1 LTSNTISVFAS
12 CCGRHTIFDTRQLS
26 YQTVSRILTRI
37 GVTERR
43 RVKGA
48 TQFRVTKTE
57 LERIAERLGINLP
70 EQTEPKTG
78 IDIFG
83 AFCRFRQLYRMI
95 DREQNVEKV

>member
-1 LTSNTISVFAS
+1 
-12 CCGRHTIFDTRQLS
+12 
-26 YQTVSRILTRI
+26 
-37 GVTERR
+37 
-43 RVKGA
+43 
-48 TQFRVTKTE
+48 
-57 LERIAERLGINLP
+57 LGINLP